1 MNPNLLLFPERMK
14 VLDSI
19 KSRENI
25 KRKEESFADFEIFN
39 DNIYPYVYNEIK
51 KQTSQTTADA
61 MPIVASINIGKR
73 IVKSEATIYNNNPK
87 RIFDQNE
94 DNDKALNAIYE
105 DGSFNSKLQK
115 ENEYFKY
122 RNQGFLQ
129 VVPKDKKIT
138 LRVLLSHHVDV
149 IPQFNNPEKAYAYIV
164 SAFDKTSVLQSDQI
178 NAITADT
185 DDYKASLERYVV
197 WTEEYNFIM
206 NGKGEIVGEAQE
218 NPIKRLP
225 FIDVSKEKD
234 FEFFIRTGMN
244 LSEFTVLYNTIWSD
258 DLYITRMQGFSQA
271 VFVGNTDL
279 MPKEYRVGTGTA
291 IVLPADPNNPN
302 NKLDFKFVSPT
313 PDLAGSRESRQAL
326 LANFLT
332 SRGISPKTISATID
346 SKESYTSGF
355 ERLLAMIDKFEAT
368 KEDFDLFKWVEIELA
383 DIVKKYAFYFSN
395 NRELLDPKYW
405 VTQTVLASEFSIK
418 FHEPEMIQTLAEK
431 IENLK
436 SKIDLGISDKVLA
449 LMELE
454 NLTEEQAEEK
464 ISKITERNKK
474 YSDINT
480 VLTNSNFAKQSNGPE
495 AI

>member
-1 MNPNLLLFPERMK
+1 MNPNLLLQPERIK
-14 VLDSI
+14 VLESI

-25 KRKEESFADFEIFN
+25 RRKEESFADFEIFN
-39 DNIYPYVYNEIK
+39 DNIYPFVYDEIK
-51 KQTSQTTADA
+51 KQTSKETADS

-73 IVKSEATIYNNNPK
+73 IVKSEATIYNTDPV
-87 RIFDQNE
+87 RTFDSNKS
-94 DNDKALNAIYE
+94 NDIALNAIYS
-105 DGSFNSKLQK
+105 DGAFNSKLQK

-129 VVPKDKKIT
+129 VVPKDKKLT
-138 LRVLLSHHVDV
+138 LRVLLSHHIDV
-149 IPQFNNPEKAYAYIV
+149 IPQFNNPEKAYAYII
-164 SAFDKTSVLQSDQI
+164 SAFDKSSVLQSDQVNLTI
-178 NAITADT
+178 ADA

-206 NGKGEIVGEAQE
+206 NGKGETVGEVLP
-218 NPIKRLP
+218 NPIKKLP
-225 FIDVSKEKD
+225 FVDVSKEKD
-234 FEFFIRTGMN
+234 FEFFVRTGMN

-271 VFVGNTDL
+271 VFFGNVDM
-279 MPKEYRVGTGTA
+279 MPREYKIGTGRA
-291 IVLPADPNNPN
+291 IVLPSDPKNPD
-302 NKLDFKFVSPT
+302 NKLDFKFVTPT
-313 PDLAGSRESRQAL
+313 PDLAGARESRQAL

-332 SRGISPKTISATID
+332 SRGISPKTISAALD
-346 SKESYTSGF
+346 SNESYTSGF

-368 KEDFDLFKWVEIELA
+368 KEDFDLFKWVEFELA
-383 DIVKKYAFYFSN
+383 DIVKKYAYYFSN
-395 NRELLDPKYW
+395 DSELLDPKYW
-405 VTQTVLASEFSIK
+405 VTQSVLASEFSVK
-418 FHEPEMIQTLAEK
+418 FHEPEMVQTLAEK

-480 VLTNSNFAKQSNGPE
+480 VLTNSNFIKQDGSQAN
-495 AI
+495 